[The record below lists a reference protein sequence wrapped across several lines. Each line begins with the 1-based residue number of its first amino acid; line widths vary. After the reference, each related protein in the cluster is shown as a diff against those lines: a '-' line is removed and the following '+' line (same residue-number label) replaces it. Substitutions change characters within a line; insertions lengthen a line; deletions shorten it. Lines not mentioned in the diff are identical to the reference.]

1 MAEVRVIARAVAR
14 RGKENQLR
22 ELLRGMLAPSR
33 AEWGCKLYELYESD
47 SKGRLY
53 FYEIWESQAALD
65 QHAASAHFKHLEQTV
80 GELVQGP
87 FEVNILQQIL
97 AGTAAAYHLRGSK
110 NGIRN
115 GIQRRKAALCR

>member
-53 FYEIWESQAALD
+53 FYEIWKSQAALD
-65 QHAASAHFKHLEQTV
+65 QHAASAHFKHLEQTG

-87 FEVNILQQIL
+87 FEINILQKIP
-97 AGTAAAYHLRGSK
+97 AGAAA
-110 NGIRN
+110 
-115 GIQRRKAALCR
+115 A